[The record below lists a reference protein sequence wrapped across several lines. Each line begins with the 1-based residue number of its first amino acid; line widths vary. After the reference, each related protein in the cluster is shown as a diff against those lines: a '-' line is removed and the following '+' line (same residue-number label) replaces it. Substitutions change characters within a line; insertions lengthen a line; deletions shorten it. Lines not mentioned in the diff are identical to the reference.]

1 MPSTAFRS
9 DGRRASGR
17 ALPARDRRLTELVR
31 IGRVGRP
38 HGVDGAFVVEEA
50 SEVGA
55 TRVLGRLGLGDA
67 SAQDDID
74 ELRELL
80 AAWRAAKAATWKAA
94 VEWLVRGLLALLLIG
109 IAVRLGV
116 PELLK

>member
-1 MPSTAFRS
+1 MIREDMLAKLIAQAASEGSELITL
-9 DGRRASGR
+9 RA
-17 ALPARDRRLTELVR
+17 
-31 IGRVGRP
+31 I
-38 HGVDGAFVVEEA
+38 VEEA

-67 SAQDDID
+67 NAQDDID

-80 AAWRAAKAATWKAA
+80 AAWRAAKASAWKAA
-94 VEWLVRGLLALLLIG
+94 VEWLVRGVLALLLIG
-109 IAVRLGV
+109 IAVRIGV